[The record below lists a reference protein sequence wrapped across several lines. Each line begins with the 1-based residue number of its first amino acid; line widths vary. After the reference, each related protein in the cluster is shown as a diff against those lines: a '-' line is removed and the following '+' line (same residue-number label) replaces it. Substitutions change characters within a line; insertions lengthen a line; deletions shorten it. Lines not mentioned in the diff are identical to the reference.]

1 MKCWLKLRYAKNN
14 EINQWSGSE
23 LSVSSGGFVS
33 TLNFQSFLDFFSQ
46 PQWVFG
52 DVLKTADSGCSGI
65 KAVDNPVV
73 TAIARNE
80 ATDPGSKE
88 TVPYAQEAFFNGF
101 VSVTKLTLVADWGA
115 KSPSAGLLVM
125 DGEAAGFPAGP
136 AAVAISNFAGYTG
149 AEAAYEN
156 LAKGAV
162 GSTHF
167 EKSNK
172 NKKKYL
178 STTSAISISDFII
191 DSHCSI
197 LWFLTIFISHCGW
210 KREVSLFLTLFW
222 EEIAL
227 KLRPLAS

>member
-115 KSPSAGLLVM
+115 KSPSAGLLVK

-156 LAKGAV
+156 LAKGA
-162 GSTHF
+162 
-167 EKSNK
+167 
-172 NKKKYL
+172 
-178 STTSAISISDFII
+178 ISISDFII

-197 LWFLTIFISHCGW
+197 LWFLTIFISHCEW
-210 KREVSLFLTLFW
+210 KRAVSLFLTLFW
-222 EEIAL
+222 GELAL